1 VLELDHGVIAPAF
14 HDGHMHLLRHVRQ
27 VRKVNVGGCRSL
39 GELHAA
45 LRDRAAELPPAAW
58 VRAVGYDEHLLGRH
72 PDRHDLDAA
81 VHERPI
87 RMDHRAL
94 HVSVLNSAALA
105 VVGDEP
111 CLERDAQGQPTGRVF
126 HGGEWL
132 SSRMP
137 RPSREEI
144 AADVRSAS
152 ERLLSWGVT
161 TVQDASVTN
170 GPDQWR
176 LFQQLAQS
184 GDLGVRMFMMAGAAQ
199 LGGVDTGC
207 AGPLDDDPPRG
218 RRVRLGPVKVMVDE
232 ARSDPQEVALAIK
245 RGHEAGR
252 RVAVHAATEAELAM
266 ALPHLR
272 AGDRVEHG
280 AVIPDEWLAGIKDK
294 ALIVVGQPALA
305 FQRGDIYA
313 ADHPPE
319 QHGWLHRA
327 RSLVEAGIP
336 YAIGSDAPVTEP
348 SPALMLHAAQNR
360 KLGEQER
367 LTKEQALDAL
377 TRAPARAVGV
387 EHELGQLK
395 PGMLADL
402 VVLDP
407 DFADDLT
414 PRQTRLTMMEGQNV
428 WMRPS

>member
-1 VLELDHGVIAPAF
+1 MLLACTSVSCSLNSRRADYVLLGDILTTAHRESDCHGVAVADQRVLHVGTRESTLKLRGPRTRVLELDHGVIAPAF

-218 RRVRLGPVKVMVDE
+218 RRV
-232 ARSDPQEVALAIK
+232 
-245 RGHEAGR
+245 
-252 RVAVHAATEAELAM
+252 AVHAATEAELAM

-367 LTKEQALDAL
+367 LT
-377 TRAPARAVGV
+377 
-387 EHELGQLK
+387 
-395 PGMLADL
+395 
-402 VVLDP
+402 
-407 DFADDLT
+407 
-414 PRQTRLTMMEGQNV
+414 
-428 WMRPS
+428 